1 MGYILHRQYETS
13 QNSCHHFSLS
23 ICLLYGLCANNLSL
37 FIYTNIIPQIYWYSF
52 VCVPQNYNAK
62 ISDFGLAKFGPT
74 GEDSHVSTRVMGTFV
89 YAAPEYMATG
99 DYIYTK
105 CLWKYLNLFDQKKIL
120 ELVIIEHEKQSW
132 FFLTYLCGLYHVV
145 QSGHLYV
152 KSDVYGFG
160 VVLLEMLTGLQALD
174 TKRPVGKQNL
184 VIWTKPSL
192 SNKRKLKS
200 IMDAGIEDQYS
211 PDAALRVGQLILTCL
226 EPDPKKRPSMIDVL
240 ETLEGIE
247 AIKHKRKISKK
258 HCT

>member
-37 FIYTNIIPQIYWYSF
+37 FIYTNIIPQIYWDSF

-105 CLWKYLNLFDQKKIL
+105 CLWKYLNLFDQKK
-120 ELVIIEHEKQSW
+120 KN
-132 FFLTYLCGLYHVV
+132 T
-145 QSGHLYV
+145 
-152 KSDVYGFG
+152 
-160 VVLLEMLTGLQALD
+160 
-174 TKRPVGKQNL
+174 
-184 VIWTKPSL
+184 WTCY
-192 SNKRKLKS
+192 NWTWET
-200 IMDAGIEDQYS
+200 I
-211 PDAALRVGQLILTCL
+211 LILSDIPMWVVSCCSIRSFVCQEWCL
-226 EPDPKKRPSMIDVL
+226 WIWCSVAWNADRVASTWYKEACG
-240 ETLEGIE
+240 ETESGYMD
-247 AIKHKRKISKK
+247 
-258 HCT
+258 

>member
-1 MGYILHRQYETS
+1 M
-13 QNSCHHFSLS
+13 
-23 ICLLYGLCANNLSL
+23 
-37 FIYTNIIPQIYWYSF
+37 
-52 VCVPQNYNAK
+52 
-62 ISDFGLAKFGPT
+62 
-74 GEDSHVSTRVMGTFV
+74 
-89 YAAPEYMATG
+89 
-99 DYIYTK
+99 
-105 CLWKYLNLFDQKKIL
+105 
-120 ELVIIEHEKQSW
+120 
-132 FFLTYLCGLYHVV
+132 
-145 QSGHLYV
+145 YV